1 MILNDKASTRR
12 VAVRSALGGLLLA
25 GAAIA
30 MPAAAQTTASAPPP
44 SATNPSPAAL
54 AGFPMNDEI
63 RTKVRE
69 LRGLAVSPDGKS
81 ILAGITDTTAEGGL
95 PHLWLLGQ
103 GMKPRQLT
111 FTRPSD
117 RGGETSA
124 QFSADGKSV
133 LFLASRDN
141 ARSLFRLPLA
151 GGEPERF
158 QITKSQQGEVAGG
171 WGGALKKDNLITPGG
186 YAFSPDGK
194 YLAFW
199 GENPED
205 AAIKAR
211 KERKDDAYNHE
222 EPQEPGH
229 LYMVGKNTFLY
240 MVDIATGAT
249 RPVKLDG
256 KFAAVSWSYDSA
268 DMIVTTDPRSDLTG
282 PDARF
287 WQVNPDTL
295 AATGL
300 DLPKTAGS
308 VAYLP
313 GRKRMVFIDRCVEDA
328 PLGCNE
334 LHVRDLATGQTKNL
348 TLGFDGDIPETFTVL
363 PNGDLALA
371 IPTHTRTRLATL
383 STTTGRVAWHDVGL
397 PVAGSPVTNAKR
409 SAWAFTGMGPT
420 DPSRVF
426 FTTKWSAKPVAIEA
440 PALMPSTWAK
450 VPSKLVTWQNEGLTI
465 EGLLY
470 MPPNIAPG
478 AKVPLIMSIHG
489 GPTGRFQDD
498 YAAAVQM
505 LVAQGWAVMQP
516 NIRGSTGYGAKFMA
530 ANKNDLGGADFRDV
544 MTGVDMLLK
553 NYPIDESKMALIGYS
568 YGGEM
573 GGFVVGKTD
582 RFKAIVS
589 VAPVINQFSEYGTER
604 GTFYDRWYYGRPW
617 DHPADAWRQSP
628 ISTAMHAKTPFLLLQ
643 GAEDVT
649 DPLGQSLEMWRA
661 LKQYGAPVALVIYPR
676 EGHSETGA
684 IFRSLVSQEP
694 WHGVDLRRRMF
705 GFLRAAFAGEPDPLA
720 IARKDVPTP

>member
-1 MILNDKASTRR
+1 MILNYEASTRR
-12 VAVRSALGGLLLA
+12 AAARRAWCCLLLA

-30 MPAAAQTTASAPPP
+30 MPVAAQTTAPAAPL
-44 SATNPSPAAL
+44 SATSPSPAAL

-111 FTRPSD
+111 FTGPSD
-117 RGGETSA
+117 RGGETNA
-124 QFSADGKSV
+124 QFSPDGKSV

-141 ARSLFRLPLA
+141 TRSLFRLPLA
-151 GGEPERF
+151 GGEPERL

-171 WGGALKKDNLITPGG
+171 WGGALKKDNLVTPGG

-194 YLAFW
+194 YLALW
-199 GENPED
+199 GEDPEA

-211 KERKDDAYNHE
+211 KAHKDDGYNYE

-229 LYMVGKNTFLY
+229 LYMVGKYTFLY
-240 MVDIATGAT
+240 MVDVTTGAT
-249 RPVKLDG
+249 RPVKLAG

-295 AATGL
+295 AATSL
-300 DLPKTAGS
+300 DLPKTAGG

-313 GRKRMVFIDRCVEDA
+313 GRKRMVFTNGCAEDA
-328 PLGCNE
+328 PLDCNE
-334 LHVRDLATGQTKNL
+334 LYVKDLATGLTKSL
-348 TLGFDGDIPETFTVL
+348 TSGFDGAFPETYTVL
-363 PNGDLALA
+363 PDGDLALA
-371 IPTHTRTRLATL
+371 IPTHVRTRLATL
-383 STTTGRVAWHDVGL
+383 STTTGTITWHDFGL

-420 DPSRVF
+420 DPNKVF
-426 FTTKWSAKPVAIEA
+426 LTPKWGARPVVIET

-450 VPSKLVTWQNEGLTI
+450 APSKLVAWQNEGLTI

-470 MPPNIAPG
+470 MPPNIAPD

-489 GPTGRFQDD
+489 GPSGRFQDD
-498 YAAAVQM
+498 YSAAVQL
-505 LVAQGWAVMQP
+505 LVAEGWAVMQP
-516 NIRGSTGYGAKFMA
+516 NIRGSTGYGAKFLA

-553 NYPIDESKMALIGYS
+553 NYPIDETRMALIGYS

-573 GGFVVGKTD
+573 AGFVVGKTD

-617 DHPADAWRQSP
+617 DHVADVWRQSP
-628 ISTAMHAKTPFLLLQ
+628 ISTVMHAKTPFLLLH
-643 GAEDVT
+643 GADDVS

-661 LKQYGAPVALVIYPR
+661 LKQYDAPTALVVYPR
-676 EGHSETGA
+676 EGHSETGGL
-684 IFRSLVSQEP
+684 FRSLVSQEP